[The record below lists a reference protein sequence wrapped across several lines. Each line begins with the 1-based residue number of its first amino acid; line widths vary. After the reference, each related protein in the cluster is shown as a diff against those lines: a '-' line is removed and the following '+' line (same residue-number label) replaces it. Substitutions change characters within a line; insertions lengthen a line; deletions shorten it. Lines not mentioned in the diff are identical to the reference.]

1 MVSGHCK
8 VLARASAHA
17 VERGSGYM
25 SDAFAKTAK
34 VDWSCAYERRA
45 LWRRTERTTTKAD
58 ALAVSTRRGEYQ
70 IVMASSG
77 SENLKLGT
85 LDGTTYG

>member
-1 MVSGHCK
+1 MEIGLDELGIAKTMVSGHCK

-17 VERGSGYM
+17 GERGSGYM

-45 LWRRTERTTTKAD
+45 LWRRTETTTTKAD
-58 ALAVSTRRGEYQ
+58 AFAVST
-70 IVMASSG
+70 
-77 SENLKLGT
+77 
-85 LDGTTYG
+85 